1 MHFNTACIDCQIHN
15 QYEIARAQNRGEEVN
30 RAFLEEVLR
39 IILDAPKDVAA
50 AYLSA
55 EFAPLYKKYFDID
68 DPYVMIKR
76 ESNDLM
82 LERLP
87 TMREMVRTASDPLA
101 MALRLSRMGNYMDYA
116 NLEAD
121 VIHRKMETALET
133 VAETP
138 LDPEEY
144 RQFCRDLESARTLFL
159 IADNAGELVAD
170 LLLLETIREIYPH
183 IRFVCG
189 VRGGNAHND
198 ATREDAAYVGMD
210 KIAAIVDSGSRIPGT
225 QLNYCSEEFLSVFRS
240 ANVIISK
247 GQANFECLSGCGA
260 NVYYLLLSKCRMLCE
275 LMQVPQ
281 FTGLFLNERR
291 LPV

>member
-1 MHFNTACIDCQIHN
+1 MHYNSACIDCLIHSE
-15 QYEIARAQNRGEEVN
+15 YSFARSQERGEAVT
-30 RAFLEEVLR
+30 RAYLEDVLR
-39 IILDAPKDVAA
+39 TTLEAPKDVAA
-50 AYLSA
+50 AYLAAKFA
-55 EFAPLYKKYFDID
+55 ELRRQYFHID
-68 DPYVMIKR
+68 DPYAEVKR
-76 ESNDLM
+76 RSNDLM
-82 LERLP
+82 LSQLPRLRQ
-87 TMREMVRTASDPLA
+87 MTAASPDPLA
-101 MALRLSRMGNYMDYA
+101 MALCLSRIGNFLDFA
-116 NLEAD
+116 VLSEDVILRELEAA
-121 VIHRKMETALET
+121 MEKAP
-133 VAETP
+133 ETP
-138 LDPEEY
+138 LDPTELSY
-144 RQFCRDLESARTLFL
+144 FRRDLETARSFFL
-159 IADNAGELVAD
+159 IADNAGELVCD
-170 LLLLETIREIYPH
+170 LLLLETLQQLYPH
-183 IRFVCG
+183 LTLICG